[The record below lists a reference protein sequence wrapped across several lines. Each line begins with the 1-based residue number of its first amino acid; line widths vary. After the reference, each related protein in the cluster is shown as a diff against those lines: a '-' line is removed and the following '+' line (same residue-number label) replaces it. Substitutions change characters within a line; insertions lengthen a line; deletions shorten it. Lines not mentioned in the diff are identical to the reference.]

1 VKKFFRIIASLV
13 LLVNVCNTLATAQED
28 SGKRIS
34 PKRENKQSLKEK
46 ARKERN
52 IKKAEKEARKY
63 HLSLQ
68 SKDTRKRMKKNFK
81 MNAAKH
87 EGKKELFIKRWFTRR

>member
-1 VKKFFRIIASLV
+1 LYKFSAINSSQQSVKKFFRIIASLI

-46 ARKERN
+46 
-52 IKKAEKEARKY
+52 ARKY